1 MPNTLQELTG
11 LKQTYTLRIEDEKCN
26 LVKIKKKLNLLATAR
41 LISFLLLVVSPFK
54 IYPENHLVGVVVT
67 IISLAAFLC
76 LVKKHLNVKQKKNII
91 ENLIKINENE
101 LLALDHQF
109 SQFNPGSQFIDPN
122 HLNSY
127 DLDIFGKGSI
137 YQYLN
142 RTVTAEGTKKL
153 ADILQNPLK
162 EPSAILKRQ
171 ELIQELSTNIDWRQN
186 FSAKGQLYLEDA
198 TESEQIN
205 NWGKESFHLKTE
217 KIITPL
223 LHILPVISVA
233 AIVFWIISGNSA
245 LFILAA
251 LLQLGF
257 WATERK
263 NITSVYRQF
272 GKREQILSKYALL
285 LELIEKHN
293 WKSEDGKAIINNL
306 KTNGI
311 PSAEITKLRKITSAF
326 DNRNNFLL
334 GIVLNTVFLWDI
346 WCSSL
351 LIKWHNKN
359 RENYGEWSSVIAFID
374 AHNSLANYAFN
385 HPTQTYPKPVT
396 GNFSLKAEN
405 MGHPLI
411 LDEKR
416 INNSFM
422 IDGNQQVIIVTGANM
437 AGKSTFLRTVGVN
450 MVLGMTGMPVCAS
463 AMEFTPV
470 DVFSNMRTTD
480 SLFDDE
486 SYFFAELK
494 RIKAILDE
502 LTKGRKML
510 IILDE
515 ILKGTNS
522 VDKLQ
527 GSQKLVKRLIDNN
540 ATAIIA
546 THDLKLTDMANEY
559 PESVKNQCFEIEISN
574 NEMHFD
580 YKLRN
585 GVTNTMNAT
594 FLMKKMGI
602 IE

>member
-1 MPNTLQELTG
+1 MLNNLKTSAD
-11 LKQTYTLRIEDEKCN
+11 LKQTYTSRIEEERSN
-26 LVKIKKKLNLLATAR
+26 LLKIKKKLNWLAIAR
-41 LISFLLLVVSPFK
+41 LASFLLFAIAPFK
-54 IYPENHLVGVVVT
+54 IYPESHLVGIATTLVALV
-67 IISLAAFLC
+67 AFLI
-76 LVKKHLNVKQKKNII
+76 LVKWNLRVKQLKKTT
-91 ENLIKINENE
+91 ENLIKINEDE
-101 LLALDHQF
+101 LLALDHHF
-109 SQFNPGSQFIDPN
+109 SQFHPGNEFIDPN

-137 YQYLN
+137 YQFLN

-153 ADILQNPLK
+153 ADLLQNPMK
-162 EPSAILKRQ
+162 NPSDILKRQ
-171 ELIQELSTNIDWRQN
+171 ELITELASDIDWRQN
-186 FSAKGQLYLEDA
+186 FSAKGQLYLEDP
-198 TESEQIN
+198 TESEQLN
-205 NWGKESFHLKTE
+205 LWGKELFQLNSH
-217 KIITPL
+217 KIIAPL
-223 LHILPVISVA
+223 LYALPAISIA
-233 AIVFWIISGNSA
+233 SIVFWIVSGNSA
-245 LFILAA
+245 LFVLAA

-257 WATERK
+257 WITERK
-263 NITSVYRQF
+263 NIKSVYAQF

-285 LELIEKHN
+285 LELIEKYE
-293 WKSEDGKAIINNL
+293 WKSNEGSSIIKEL
-306 KTNGI
+306 KSKGL
-311 PSAEITKLRKITSAF
+311 PSKETINLRKIISAF

-334 GIVLNTVFLWDI
+334 GIILNTVFMWDI
-346 WCSSL
+346 WCSHL
-351 LIKWHNKN
+351 LIRWHNEN
-359 RENYGEWSSVIAFID
+359 RENYGLWSSTIAFFD

-385 HPTQTYPKPVT
+385 HPTYTYPKPKT
-396 GNFSLKAEN
+396 GDFELKAEN

-411 LDEKR
+411 HEEKR
-416 INNSFM
+416 INNGFNIEGS
-422 IDGNQQVIIVTGANM
+422 QQIVIITGANM

-450 MVLGMTGMPVCAS
+450 MVLSMTGVPVCAS

-502 LTKGRKML
+502 LSNGKKML

-527 GSQKLVKRLIDNN
+527 GSQKLVKRLIGKN
-540 ATAIIA
+540 ASAIIA
-546 THDLKLTDMANEY
+546 THDLKLTEMANEY
-559 PESVKNQCFEIEISN
+559 PEAIKNQCFEIEISN

-580 YKLRN
+580 YKLHA